1 MSAMATRALP
11 NLTRGYPKV
20 VLWDAVR
27 VMFPSTRV
35 VTSEGVACAI
45 VRTFQ
50 GCEGDVFI
58 IQKLSLAR
66 RGISLSRFH
75 SPDTALRRVNL
86 LPAFSTSLRS
96 SGCVS
101 GVQGIILLVL
111 VKTQRCEAAPSP
123 HVPFQQSVD
132 DEEKNGH
139 QGKTSDHDEV
149 LRLLPP
155 AAELIPSFCNSLEV
169 LGGRV
174 IGELASLS
182 MEVLHGSVG

>member
-1 MSAMATRALP
+1 MAARALLK
-11 NLTRGYPKV
+11 LTRGYPIV

-27 VMFPSTRV
+27 FMFPHARV
-35 VTSEGVACAI
+35 VTSEGVARAI
-45 VRTFQ
+45 VRSFQ

-66 RGISLSRFH
+66 WVISLSRFH

-96 SGCVS
+96 PGCVS

-111 VKTQRCEAAPSP
+111 VETQRYEAAPSP
-123 HVPFQQSVD
+123 RVPFQQSVD
-132 DEEKNGH
+132 DEEENGH
-139 QGKTSDHDEV
+139 QGKTSDHDDV

-155 AAELIPSFCNSLEV
+155 AAELIPCFCNGLEV
-169 LGGRV
+169 LWGRV
-174 IGELASLS
+174 IGEMVSLS
-182 MEVLHGSVG
+182 VEVLHGSVG

>member
-1 MSAMATRALP
+1 LVFPKTGVVA
-11 NLTRGYPKV
+11 RG
-20 VLWDAVR
+20 
-27 VMFPSTRV
+27 V
-35 VTSEGVACAI
+35 VTCAF

-58 IQKLSLAR
+58 IRKRSLVR

-75 SPDTALRRVNL
+75 FPDTALRRVNL

-96 SGCVS
+96 SGCVN
-101 GVQGIILLVL
+101 GVQGIILLLLIVE
-111 VKTQRCEAAPSP
+111 TQRCEAAPSP

-139 QGKTSDHDEV
+139 QGKTSDHNEV

-155 AAELIPSFCNSLEV
+155 AAELIPSFCNGLEV
-169 LGGRV
+169 LRGGV
-174 IGELASLS
+174 IGELVSLS
-182 MEVLHGSVG
+182 VEVLHGSIG